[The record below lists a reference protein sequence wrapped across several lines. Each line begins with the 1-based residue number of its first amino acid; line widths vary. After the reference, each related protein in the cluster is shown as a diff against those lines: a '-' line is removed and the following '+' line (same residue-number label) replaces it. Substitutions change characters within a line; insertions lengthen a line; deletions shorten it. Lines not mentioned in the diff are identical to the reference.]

1 MRRSTRAM
9 SATVLAALGIV
20 LAVRAAAADPPNVT
34 APVSVPAQ
42 EVAGA
47 VTLITGDK
55 VIVTPGAEP
64 RIERAAGREAVP
76 IRVKRS
82 AGHLQVLPADAVAR
96 IANGTLDPRLFDVTI
111 LLESGYGDDKR
122 PELPL
127 ILQHG
132 RSSARS
138 VPSGFT
144 VDRQLPALGAT
155 AVHLAKSTSA
165 DFWKSQ
171 HTTLRSAAVTKVWLD
186 GVRHPVLDNSAR
198 QVSAPAAWQRGITGQ
213 GVPVAV
219 LDSGIDTTHPDLGD
233 AVIAARSFVGDE
245 PTDNYGHGTHVASIV
260 TGASSKYRGIAPDAK
275 LLNGKVCDDGGYCP
289 ESAMLAGMEWAAAEQ
304 RARVI
309 NMSVGGPDGPGVD
322 LVEQAV
328 NDLTK
333 AYDTLFVIAAG
344 NSGAGGDRTVESPGS
359 ADAALTVGAV
369 TREDALTEFSSR
381 GPRIG
386 DSAMKPDLTAP
397 GDGIVAAQAT
407 GTESG
412 EPVEAGYVRLSGTSM
427 ATPHVAGAA
436 ALLRQQHPQW
446 TAEQVKATLMGTA
459 KIGPDTA
466 FASGAGRL
474 DVAAAIDAGVAASP
488 ASVSFGLAQWPH
500 EDDEVLARTVI
511 YRNSGDQPVTLQLEL
526 QTPGSQVTPFSL
538 AASELT
544 VPAGGQAQ
552 VEVKADTKAAVL
564 PVGLYSGRIV
574 ATGGGAQLSTPIGVE
589 KEDERYGV
597 KVTLIGRD
605 GKAPEDAVT
614 YFDRL
619 GDCSDVE
626 TCSPYLVGGA
636 ATELRVAPGDYSIG
650 HFSSTGSATSLL
662 VEPTFRVA
670 ADTALT
676 LDARMAGEVTM
687 SVPNAGARLVQV
699 TLAVGRAL
707 QRPGEALTYS
717 AAGTAGQSLHVAAAK
732 HGTAPADELVT
743 VVQGRFAEPG
753 PAGDFTDTPYEYN
766 LGRAFPGQV
775 PSGVRLRPKAGDFAK
790 VLASYASDAPAGEF
804 REAIT
809 SHGAV
814 PPGGSALL
822 ALGPDTVKV
831 RSSKVPFE
839 RTEYFLSIGVEW
851 HHLFAQQGKPFPLGQ
866 AQYFA
871 AKPVSYRAGHTYRSD
886 WQRGVLGPR
895 LSTGPISPNGLARGA
910 QRQGDRL
917 ILGLSLRSDNDPNHL
932 TDPRTPAGSLRLTR
946 NGEVIYDRPRAGFVA
961 VAVPAETS
969 EYVLHSRVKVP
980 ETAVSTEIDT
990 TWTFR
995 SGQVD
1000 GIAGLPLMTVQ
1011 FAPRLD
1017 DHNGA
1022 RPGPFLIPVSV
1033 QRQPG
1038 SEPAT
1043 VKSVAVEF
1051 STDGGTTWQPAGIT
1065 RSSSGWLAR
1074 VSNPATGSVSLR
1086 STAVDSLGGKVEQTI
1101 ASAYLMRR

>member
-1 MRRSTRAM
+1 MRRSTRAL

-20 LAVRAAAADPPNVT
+20 LAVRAASADPPT
-34 APVSVPAQ
+34 PPTPVSVAAQ

-64 RIERAAGREAVP
+64 RIERAEGREPVSF
-76 IRVKRS
+76 RVKRS
-82 AGHLQVLPADAVAR
+82 AGHLHVVPADAAEG
-96 IANGTLDPRLFDVTI
+96 IANGTLDPRLFDVTT
-111 LLESGYGDDKR
+111 LLESGYGDNKR

-132 RSSARS
+132 RSSVRLA
-138 VPSGFT
+138 PSGST
-144 VDRQLPALGAT
+144 VNRQLPAVGAT
-155 AVHLAKSTSA
+155 AVHVAKNATA
-165 DFWKSQ
+165 GFWKSQ
-171 HTTLRSAAVTKVWLD
+171 RAARSAAVTKVWLD
-186 GVRHPVLDNSAR
+186 GVRHPVLDQSAQ
-198 QVSAPAAWQRGITGQ
+198 QVGAPAAWQRGITGQ

-219 LDSGIDTTHPDLGD
+219 LDSGIDTTHPDLTD
-233 AVIAARSFVGDE
+233 AVIAARSFVGGE

-275 LLNGKVCDDGGYCP
+275 LLNGKVCDDEGMCP

-304 RARVI
+304 HAKVI

-328 NDLTK
+328 NELTK
-333 AYDTLFVIAAG
+333 TYDTLFVIAAG
-344 NSGAGGDRTVESPGS
+344 NSGYGGDRTVESPGS

-369 TREDALTEFSSR
+369 TREDALTDFSSR

-407 GTESG
+407 GTELG
-412 EPVEAGYVRLSGTSM
+412 APVEDGYVRLSGTSM

-459 KIGPDTA
+459 KVGTDTA
-466 FASGAGRL
+466 FAAGAGRL
-474 DVAAAIDAGVAASP
+474 DVAAAIDAGLAASP
-488 ASVSFGLAQWPH
+488 ASVSFGLAKWPH
-500 EDDEVLARTVI
+500 EDDEVLTRTVT
-511 YRNSGDQPVTLQLEL
+511 YRNSGDQPITLKLEL
-526 QTPGSQVTPFSL
+526 QTPGSQVTPFTL
-538 AASELT
+538 KASEVT
-544 VPAGGQAQ
+544 VPAGGEAQ
-552 VEVKADTKAAVL
+552 VEVQADTKASAL
-564 PVGLYSGRIV
+564 PVGLYSGRII
-574 ATGGGAQLSTPIGVE
+574 ATSGGSHLSTPIGVE

-597 KVTLIGRD
+597 KVTMIGRD
-605 GKAPEDAVT
+605 GKAPADAVT

-619 GDCSDVE
+619 GDCSDPA
-626 TCSPYLVGGA
+626 TCSPYLLGGT
-636 ATELRVAPGDYSIG
+636 ATELRMAPGDYAIG
-650 HFSSTGSATSLL
+650 HFSSTDTTTSLL
-662 VEPTFRVA
+662 VEPTFRLT
-670 ADTALT
+670 ADTELT
-676 LDARMAGEVTM
+676 LDARRAGEVAM
-687 SVPNAGARLVQV
+687 SVPKASARPVQM
-699 TLAVGRAL
+699 TMAVGRAM
-707 QRPGEALTYS
+707 QRPGEALTYF
-717 AAGTAGQSLHVAAAK
+717 ATATAGQALYLAAVK
-732 HGTAPADELVT
+732 QGSAPADELVT

-775 PSGVRLRPKAGDFAK
+775 PTGVRLRPKAGDFAT
-790 VLASYASDAPAGEF
+790 VLASYAADAPAGEF

-809 SHGAV
+809 AHGAA

-822 ALGPDTVKV
+822 ALGTDTVKV
-831 RSSKVPFE
+831 RVSKIPFE
-839 RTEYFLSIGVEW
+839 RTEYYLSVGVEW
-851 HHLFAQQGKPFPLGQ
+851 YHQFSQQGQPFPLGLS
-866 AQYFA
+866 ALFA
-871 AKPVSYRAGHTYRSD
+871 AKPVAYRAGHTYRSD

-895 LSTGPISPNGLARGA
+895 LSTGPIGVYGLGRGA

-917 ILGLSLRSDNDPNHL
+917 ILGLSLRADSDPNHL

-946 NGEVIYDRPRAGFVA
+946 NGEVIFDRPRAGFVG
-961 VAVPAETS
+961 VDVPAEPS
-969 EYVLHSRVKVP
+969 SYVLESRVKVP
-980 ETAVSTEIDT
+980 EAAVSTEIDT
-990 TWTFR
+990 TWSFR
-995 SGQVD
+995 SGHVD
-1000 GIAGLPLMTVQ
+1000 GVAGLPLMVLQ
-1011 FAPRLD
+1011 FAPSLD
-1017 DHNGA
+1017 NHNAA
-1022 RPGPFLIPVSV
+1022 RPGPFLIPISV

-1043 VKSVAVEF
+1043 VKSVVVEF
-1051 STDGGTTWQPAGIT
+1051 STDGGKTWRSAPVT

-1074 VSNPATGSVSLR
+1074 VSNPASGSVSLR

-1101 ASAYLMRR
+1101 ANAYLMR